1 MTTCI
6 MFTRWLSVLP
16 CRFFASKLY
25 ISNFDL
31 CPFSAPCTHSGP
43 GVQVRG
49 LRQIVS
55 NAHLAREG
63 CRKSYMKASLGG
75 CKHREH
81 GRGHSHI
88 CTVPLVSQFSISS
101 SPAPPTPWSPN
112 TFSEMASVCIIPCY
126 SNLCELQCN
135 FWRPV
140 CGQNSVS
147 LQKLRSGGLTYVQLF
162 TRLPGPPG

>member
-55 NAHLAREG
+55 NAHLAQEG
-63 CRKSYMKASLGG
+63 CRMSHTKASLGG

-88 CTVPLVSQFSISS
+88 CTVPLASQFSISPPRHPQLPGLLTHFQKWQASAS
-101 SPAPPTPWSPN
+101 SHVIPTCVS
-112 TFSEMASVCIIPCY
+112 
-126 SNLCELQCN
+126 CN
-135 FWRPV
+135 V
-140 CGQNSVS
+140 I
-147 LQKLRSGGLTYVQLF
+147 SGGRFAAKTPFHCKSSVLAA
-162 TRLPGPPG
+162 